1 MYKRMYGVETFV
13 VGNVSEALHL
23 AKQSIMQVGR
33 KIETRVGTALEF
45 PTPVAITYNH
55 PQERVIFYEERDAN
69 PIFHFMES
77 LWMLNGMRDLETVQY
92 YNKRMRDF
100 SDDDKT
106 LQGAYGYRWRKHFEF
121 DQLKIII
128 ERLTSYKN
136 DRRAVLAMWDA
147 KQDLTHLNI
156 SKDIPCNTHVYFS
169 IRDGFLDMT
178 VCNRSNDLI
187 WGCCGANAVH
197 MSYLQE
203 YIASMCGVDMGF
215 YTQFTH
221 NLHAY
226 LDILIPLKNMQP
238 DYDSYAVRQIEYQT
252 PLMTHPKVFDEELKL
267 FMVSPIG
274 KEFKNKIFTEVAIPM
289 FRLWVA
295 WKSKNYLECM
305 SALSEIKS
313 QDWHIACKEW
323 IDRRKDKLK

>member
-13 VGNVSEALHL
+13 VGNVAEALYL
-23 AKQSIMQVGR
+23 AKQSLDNVGELV
-33 KIETRVGTALEF
+33 KTRVGMAKEF
-45 PTPVAITYNH
+45 KTPVAITYNH

-106 LQGAYGYRWRKHFEF
+106 LQGAYGYRWRKHFGY

-136 DRRAVLAMWDA
+136 DRRAVLSMWDA
-147 KQDLTHLNI
+147 KQDLSHRNE
-156 SKDIPCNTHVYFS
+156 SKDLPCNTHVYFS
-169 IRDGFLDMT
+169 IREGFLDMT

-197 MSYLQE
+197 MSFLQE
-203 YIASMCGVDMGF
+203 YVATMCGVEMGF

-226 LDILIPLKNMQP
+226 LDTLKTLDGMQP

-252 PLMTHPKVFDEELKL
+252 PLVTHPKVFDEELKL
-267 FMVSPIG
+267 FMLNPIG
-274 KEFKNKIFTEVAIPM
+274 KEFKNKIFSEVAIPM
-289 FRLWVA
+289 FRLWVG
-295 WKSKNYLECM
+295 WKSKSLLQCAE
-305 SALSEIKS
+305 AVGEIKS
-313 QDWHIACKEW
+313 DDWRLACNEW
-323 IDRRKDKLK
+323 IRRREDKLS

>member
-1 MYKRMYGVETFV
+1 MYGVETFV
-13 VGNVSEALHL
+13 VGNVAEALHL
-23 AKQSIMQVGR
+23 AKQSIMQIGN

-55 PQERVIFYEERDAN
+55 PKERVIFYEERDAN

-77 LWMLNGMRDLETVQY
+77 LWMLNGSNDLTFVEY

-106 LQGAYGYRWRKHFEF
+106 LQGAYGHRWRKHFGY

-128 ERLTSYKN
+128 ERLTTYKN
-136 DRRAVLAMWDA
+136 DRRAVLSMWDA
-147 KQDLTHLNI
+147 KQDLTSGND
-156 SKDIPCNTHVYFS
+156 SKDLPCNTHVYFS
-169 IRDGFLDMT
+169 IRDGWLDMT

-203 YIASMCGVDMGF
+203 YVASMCGVKCGI

-226 LDILIPLKNMQP
+226 LDTLTPLKQMQP

-252 PLMTHPKVFDEELKL
+252 PLMTYPKTFDEELEK
-267 FMVSPIG
+267 FMVNPIG
-274 KEFKNKIFTEVAIPM
+274 EDFRNKIFTEVAVPM
-289 FRLWVA
+289 FKLWVA
-295 WKSKNYLECM
+295 WKSKNLLKCVE
-305 SALSEIKS
+305 AVDTIKS
-313 QDWHIACKEW
+313 DDWRIACHEW
-323 IDRRKDKLK
+323 IKRREDKLK

>member
-1 MYKRMYGVETFV
+1 
-13 VGNVSEALHL
+13 
-23 AKQSIMQVGR
+23 
-33 KIETRVGTALEF
+33 
-45 PTPVAITYNH
+45 
-55 PQERVIFYEERDAN
+55 
-69 PIFHFMES
+69 MES

-106 LQGAYGYRWRKHFEF
+106 LQGAYGYRWRKHFGY

-136 DRRAVLAMWDA
+136 DRRAVLSMWDA
-147 KQDLTHLNI
+147 KQDLSHRNE
-156 SKDIPCNTHVYFS
+156 SKDLPCNTHVYFS
-169 IRDGFLDMT
+169 IREGFLDMT

-197 MSYLQE
+197 MSFLQE
-203 YIASMCGVDMGF
+203 YVATMCGVEMGF

-226 LDILIPLKNMQP
+226 LDTLKTLDGMQP

-252 PLMTHPKVFDEELKL
+252 PLVTHPKVFDEELKL
-267 FMVSPIG
+267 FMLNPIG
-274 KEFKNKIFTEVAIPM
+274 KEFKNKIFSEVAIPM
-289 FRLWVA
+289 FRLWVG
-295 WKSKNYLECM
+295 WKSKSLLQCAE
-305 SALSEIKS
+305 AVGEIKS
-313 QDWHIACKEW
+313 DDWRLACNEW
-323 IDRRKDKLK
+323 IRRREDKLS